1 MYVGFWET
9 MRDEAHLHRPLWETA
24 PTFPAETKTNR
35 THCDVE
41 PAPSLFVI
49 ADSMCRLHRIATHF
63 PSWYANKDRLQ
74 EENLIV
80 QCSSP
85 RNYAGVNVSHEGQ
98 NKTDTYEMSTSL
110 RECRWSMHV

>member
-1 MYVGFWET
+1 MWVFG
-9 MRDEAHLHRPLWETA
+9 
-24 PTFPAETKTNR
+24 NR
-35 THCDVE
+35 CVTELISIGRSGRQLRLFLPKQKQTGPICDVE